1 MSEHTAFFGD
11 GEHVFKLTSA
21 LITELERL
29 TGTGIGGASKRLIAG
44 EWRANEVIQI
54 VRLSLIGGG
63 LDPQEAQA
71 LIDAYSIPLM
81 PLWGIALS
89 VLERTLTGD
98 QPHAE

>member
-11 GEHVFKLTSA
+11 NEHTFRLTSQ
-21 LITELERL
+21 LITELERI
-29 TGTGIGGASKRLIAG
+29 TAAGIGSLSKRLFAG

-71 LIDAYSIPLM
+71 LVDAYSIPLI

-89 VLERTLTGD
+89 VLEKTLTGD